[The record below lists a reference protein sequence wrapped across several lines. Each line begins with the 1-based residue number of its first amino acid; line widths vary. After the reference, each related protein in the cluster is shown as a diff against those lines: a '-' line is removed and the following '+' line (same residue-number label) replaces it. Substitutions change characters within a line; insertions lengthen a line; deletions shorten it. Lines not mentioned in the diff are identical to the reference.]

1 MQEPLEL
8 TVIVIL
14 LIDVSNPHDHD
25 QASLHKPLIAV
36 VETQVTSKFTATT
49 FRDTPLFNLNSR
61 APLSTGFFS
70 LNRATGT
77 LAELGESSADGPCTS
92 DPKGLWN
99 LVCVRRLED
108 GARWRLCR
116 GRCRIGALRSLVSH
130 VVVNLCKLMTVFCF
144 MLRVPCTL

>member
-25 QASLHKPLIAV
+25 QASLHSTSNMFHFYAAVHPRASLAEPLIAV

-70 LNRATGT
+70 LTRATGT

-99 LVCVRRLED
+99 L
-108 GARWRLCR
+108 
-116 GRCRIGALRSLVSH
+116 
-130 VVVNLCKLMTVFCF
+130 
-144 MLRVPCTL
+144 